1 MIRASAALMLPLAGC
16 SFAFVQPAH
25 QDEPGGIAGCTS
37 EPTMPV
43 VDAILTLTNAGS
55 AVFVGLQS
63 DVRNQG
69 AAVGVG
75 VAFASIFL
83 ASAIYGAVT
92 TSRCADLQQDDP
104 ARHFLPPAYPG
115 GPAWRPPVTP
125 APGK

>member
-1 MIRASAALMLPLAGC
+1 VHRAWIAFMLPVAAC

-25 QDEPGGIAGCTS
+25 ERDRGGVAGCTS

-55 AVFVGLQS
+55 AIYVGLQ
-63 DVRNQG
+63 DNVPNKG
-69 AAVGVG
+69 PAVGVG
-75 VAFASIFL
+75 LAFAGVFL

-92 TSRCADLQQDDP
+92 TSTCAELQRDDP

-115 GPAWRPPVTP
+115 GPAWRPPVPP
-125 APGK
+125 AK